1 VDSLVLGRLR
11 SSPMPSSAEAKAIRQ
26 HAIAIVASAAANLS
40 NREVLDF
47 TVLGFP
53 SNVCP
58 ASKPRSRPNVEAP
71 ARVYKRSAGRPRK
84 HQNRGGTNDRCGWYQ
99 AAIWA
104 ISSAFFAGVT
114 ALLAKI
120 GVSGLNSNLAT
131 AIRTSVI
138 LVFSWAIVFV
148 TSGGVDV
155 HSISRKT
162 WIFLLLSGVATG
174 LSWLCYFRALQ
185 IGELSKV
192 APVDKLSVV
201 MAMAFGALFLHE
213 RLTAR
218 EGIGGFFIAAGA
230 LILAWK

>member
-1 VDSLVLGRLR
+1 
-11 SSPMPSSAEAKAIRQ
+11 MQ
-26 HAIAIVASAAANLS
+26 W
-40 NREVLDF
+40 F
-47 TVLGFP
+47 F
-53 SNVCP
+53 
-58 ASKPRSRPNVEAP
+58 
-71 ARVYKRSAGRPRK
+71 
-84 HQNRGGTNDRCGWYQ
+84 
-99 AAIWA
+99 WA
-104 ISSAFFAGVT
+104 LSSAFFAGIT

-138 LVFSWAIVFV
+138 LIFSWVVVCV

-155 HSISRKT
+155 HSISRRT
-162 WIFLLLSGVATG
+162 WVFLLLSGIATG

-201 MAMAFGALFLHE
+201 MALGFGALFLHE

>member
-1 VDSLVLGRLR
+1 
-11 SSPMPSSAEAKAIRQ
+11 MQ
-26 HAIAIVASAAANLS
+26 W
-40 NREVLDF
+40 F
-47 TVLGFP
+47 F
-53 SNVCP
+53 
-58 ASKPRSRPNVEAP
+58 
-71 ARVYKRSAGRPRK
+71 
-84 HQNRGGTNDRCGWYQ
+84 
-99 AAIWA
+99 WA
-104 ISSAFFAGVT
+104 LSSAFFAGVT

-138 LVFSWAIVFV
+138 LIFSWAIVFV
-148 TSGGVDV
+148 TSGAGVDV

-162 WIFLLLSGVATG
+162 WLFLLLSGVATG

-201 MAMAFGALFLHE
+201 MAMGFGALFLHE